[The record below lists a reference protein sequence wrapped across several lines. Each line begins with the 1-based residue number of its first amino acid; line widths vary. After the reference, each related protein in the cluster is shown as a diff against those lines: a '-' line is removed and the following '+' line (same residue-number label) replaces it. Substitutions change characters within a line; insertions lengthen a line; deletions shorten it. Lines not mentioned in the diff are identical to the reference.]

1 MVRTS
6 RLSITAPNSTLQ
18 KSAILRFTSS
28 LSGRSVRQMS
38 TSGWMPISISSR
50 TECCVGFVF
59 TSAAAAMYGT
69 SVRCT
74 NRALSRPT
82 SWRNWR
88 IASRNGSDSMSPT
101 VPPISTITTSFSG
114 AMRRIAA
121 LISSV
126 MCGIT
131 CTVDPRNSPRR
142 SLVMTFRY
150 TRPVVTLFCCE
161 SGRSMN
167 RS

>member
-1 MVRTS
+1 MR
-6 RLSITAPNSTLQ
+6 
-18 KSAILRFTSS
+18 
-28 LSGRSVRQMS
+28 M
-38 TSGWMPISISSR
+38 SGWIPISMSSR

-59 TSAAAAMYGT
+59 ISCVAAMNGT
-69 SVRCT
+69 SVRWMKI
-74 NRALSRPT
+74 ALSRPT

-101 VPPISTITTSFSG
+101 VPPISEMTTSWSG
-114 AMRRIAA
+114 ASRRTCA

-131 CTVDPRNSPRR
+131 WTVEPRYSPRR
-142 SLVMTFRY
+142 SLVMTDWY
-150 TRPVVTLFCCE
+150 TRPVVTLLACE
-161 SGRSMN
+161 SERSMN